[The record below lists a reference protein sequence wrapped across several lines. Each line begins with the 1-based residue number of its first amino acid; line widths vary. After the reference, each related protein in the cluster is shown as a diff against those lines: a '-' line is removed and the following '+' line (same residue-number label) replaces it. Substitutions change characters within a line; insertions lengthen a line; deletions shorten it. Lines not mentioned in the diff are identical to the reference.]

1 MCRGEASRGLQSP
14 FFVRAP
20 VGGTPLCLNHGPGL
34 QSWEAL
40 CAGWVMIGRDRPAL
54 CAVLESGLKSAAS
67 GHPCPGL
74 VSRQSLE
81 GTLVAFCVRAP
92 LGHTDLSQS
101 WPRTSVLG
109 GLVCRGLL
117 LGGIGQAQSAC
128 SGKRTEVHAA
138 AEPPF

>member
-40 CAGWVMIGRDRPAL
+40 CVGWVMIGRNRSAL

-67 GHPCPGL
+67 GHLCPGH
-74 VSRQSLE
+74 VSRRSLE
-81 GTLVAFCVRAP
+81 GTSVFFFVRAP
-92 LGHTDLSQS
+92 VGGTPLCLNHGPGLQS
-101 WPRTSVLG
+101 WEALCVG
-109 GLVCRGLL
+109 WVM
-117 LGGIGQAQSAC
+117 IGSKLSSALRLFM
-128 SGKRTEVHAA
+128 KAD
-138 AEPPF
+138 